1 MKSDGYKFLFA
12 FVFVFVLTGGQRAY
26 HKVRLEVLKDQTI
39 DGIIYPAKEFILMPV
54 WNDVTEKILLIGI
67 ILSIRK

>member
-12 FVFVFVLTGGQRAY
+12 FVFVLFFFLTGGQRAY

-54 WNDVTEKILLIGI
+54 
-67 ILSIRK
+67 